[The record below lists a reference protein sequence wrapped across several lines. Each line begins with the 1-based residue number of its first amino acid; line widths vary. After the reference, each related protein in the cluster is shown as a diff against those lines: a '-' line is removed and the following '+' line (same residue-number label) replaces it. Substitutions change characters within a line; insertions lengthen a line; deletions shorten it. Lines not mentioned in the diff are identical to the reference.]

1 LPSFNRRTSY
11 TAPNCGMIT
20 GLAIMSL
27 DDYLEGQLSLEE
39 KHPWY
44 REINSFQVIHSE
56 HRLQLIYNNS
66 PTNTHS

>member
-1 LPSFNRRTSY
+1 
-11 TAPNCGMIT
+11 
-20 GLAIMSL
+20 MSL